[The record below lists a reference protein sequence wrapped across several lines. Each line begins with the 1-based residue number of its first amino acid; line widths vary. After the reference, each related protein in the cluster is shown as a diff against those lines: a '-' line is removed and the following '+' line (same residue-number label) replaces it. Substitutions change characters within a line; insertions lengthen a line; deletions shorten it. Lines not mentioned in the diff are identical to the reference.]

1 MLHEIQK
8 FSNSEVFSIT
18 LENEPPQTRYWFRA
32 TDLCAVLFDQKNA
45 FRFVKQ
51 HCKDWQYREFQVG
64 LGRPAIYVC
73 ESGVY
78 RLILKSKALVAI
90 EFQDWLTE
98 GVLPKL
104 RSTGFYMAEDITR
117 EQIEAAYAEL
127 AIAHD
132 RIATLEATQRSLL
145 SSAALTYS
153 TAKKFADLAYI
164 RDLRATTDDNERS
177 HKYPAKCTNSIQKAF
192 CAEFSDYFASSH
204 KFRELCDRLKVDPQ
218 FAFPDFGWVHEYD
231 EKSEFPVWTMVWF
244 LEQIFAHKK
253 DYLAFDT
260 DYVQQRRLAIA

>member
-1 MLHEIQK
+1 MLNSIDK
-8 FSNSEVFSIT
+8 FSDSEVFSLT
-18 LENEPPQTRYWFRA
+18 LEDEPENSRHWFRA
-32 TDLCAVLFDQKNA
+32 TDLCDLLFSKNNA
-45 FRFVKQ
+45 HKYVVT
-51 HCKDWQYREFQVG
+51 HCKEWQYREFQVG
-64 LGRPAIYVC
+64 LGRPALYVS

-78 RLILKSKALVAI
+78 RLILRSKAPIAI
-90 EFQDWLTE
+90 EFQDWITE
-98 GVLPKL
+98 KVLPKL
-104 RSTGFYMAEDITR
+104 RSTGFYMASDITR

-127 AIAHD
+127 AIAYE

-164 RDLRATTDDNERS
+164 RDLRATTVENERS

-192 CAEFSDYFASSH
+192 CAEFSDYFATSQ
-204 KFRELCDRLKVDPQ
+204 KFKELCDRLKVDPQ
-218 FAFPDFGWVHEYD
+218 FAFPDFGWAHEYD

-244 LEQIFAHKK
+244 LEQIFAHNK

-260 DYVQQRRLAIA
+260 DFVQQRRLAIA